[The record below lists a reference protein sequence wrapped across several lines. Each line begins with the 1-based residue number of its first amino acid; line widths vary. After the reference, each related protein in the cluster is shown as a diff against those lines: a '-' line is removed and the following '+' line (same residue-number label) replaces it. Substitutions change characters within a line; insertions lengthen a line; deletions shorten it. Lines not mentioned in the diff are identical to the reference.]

1 MISCGTVQ
9 RSFLQRAMKLERQ
22 DKFTMMMLPLRGRIT
37 SWVKANVLLG
47 KRL

>member
-9 RSFLQRAMKLERQ
+9 RSFLRRAMKLERQ

-37 SWVKANVLLG
+37 LMG
-47 KRL
+47 KGKCLVR

>member
-37 SWVKANVLLG
+37 LMG
-47 KRL
+47 KGKCLVR